1 MTNAKPPS
9 SRASAATAQTS
20 DPIPACYLAPV
31 LASAGSVHEQEF
43 VRSFIQKER
52 RERCSFLLS
61 HPSRRR
67 RFTDELAHFKWL
79 DERFATPVPGSMAH
93 SAEDLVSLLKRN
105 GAGPAVWVISEDRSI
120 DGRALPLQEAMDSIW
135 CGMGSVLSCIPGK
148 LAFFR
153 GEEMKSELLLQ
164 RP

>member
-1 MTNAKPPS
+1 
-9 SRASAATAQTS
+9 
-20 DPIPACYLAPV
+20 V

-67 RFTDELAHFKWL
+67 RFTAELAHFKWL
-79 DERFATPVPGSMAH
+79 DERFATPVSGSMAH
-93 SAEDLVSLLKRN
+93 SAAEMVSLLKRN
-105 GAGPAVWVISEDRSI
+105 DAGPTAWVISEDSSM
-120 DGRALPLQEAMDSIW
+120 DGRELPVEDAMDLIW
-135 CGMGSVLSCIPGK
+135 GGSMGTVLSCIPGK

-153 GEEMKSELLLQ
+153 GEEMKSELLLHH
-164 RP
+164 P